1 MTTFFKNIY
10 ENKPY
15 FVKIET
21 ALSRIRLGAS
31 KPLIDDIRQTLDKSR
46 SNAKKTMLPS
56 VLFSGEFSGRNDSD
70 LKRHSGFL
78 VLDFDGVYDVNDKK
92 EKLKKYSFIYS
103 AWVSP
108 SGTGVKALVKI
119 KHPDKHR
126 QHFKALKE
134 IFNDLDNSGINL
146 ARVCYESYDPEI
158 WINENAIAFDKTK
171 EERESFVNTIKSS
184 SEDFNKI
191 LTWLTNRGDAFR
203 TGERNLFMYK
213 LAAACC
219 RFGITESECLSL
231 SSQSFLMQDD
241 SFTMKEAE
249 RAIKSAYKK
258 NDFGTAEF
266 EKDYVIDKETKR
278 EIELNADIY
287 NLDIKPKDVIFG
299 LDVKS
304 LAVEIYRNGYE
315 SAESTGSGEIDEYFK
330 FKKGEI
336 TLISGIGNYGKS
348 NFVKYLM
355 VLSVVKFKR
364 KFGIFTPEEMPAHE
378 FYHDLTEIY
387 LGAYCTPNNKHRP
400 SESEYLQAYDII
412 SNHIFCIYPETI
424 MPSPEYIKEKFLEL
438 IIKEKI
444 FCCIIDPFNQLAND
458 YTKGGGNTAKYLET
472 FLSDCSRF
480 AITNSVN
487 FLIVAHP
494 HKLQKDSGG
503 NYPCPDVFEIADGAM
518 WNNKMDNILIYHRP
532 NHQLE
537 PDSSLCELHTKKI
550 RRQKMV
556 GKKGILVFELEKRKR
571 RYLFR
576 GVDPLQTNDE
586 KNKENIIN
594 FENEAP
600 F

>member
-1 MTTFFKNIY
+1 
-10 ENKPY
+10 
-15 FVKIET
+15 
-21 ALSRIRLGAS
+21 
-31 KPLIDDIRQTLDKSR
+31 
-46 SNAKKTMLPS
+46 
-56 VLFSGEFSGRNDSD
+56 
-70 LKRHSGFL
+70 
-78 VLDFDGVYDVNDKK
+78 
-92 EKLKKYSFIYS
+92 
-103 AWVSP
+103 
-108 SGTGVKALVKI
+108 
-119 KHPDKHR
+119 
-126 QHFKALKE
+126 
-134 IFNDLDNSGINL
+134 
-146 ARVCYESYDPEI
+146 
-158 WINENAIAFDKTK
+158 
-171 EERESFVNTIKSS
+171 
-184 SEDFNKI
+184 
-191 LTWLTNRGDAFR
+191 
-203 TGERNLFMYK
+203 MYK

-480 AITNSVN
+480 AITNSVSKY
-487 FLIVAHP
+487 FAVLP
-494 HKLQKDSGG
+494 
-503 NYPCPDVFEIADGAM
+503 P
-518 WNNKMDNILIYHRP
+518 
-532 NHQLE
+532 
-537 PDSSLCELHTKKI
+537 
-550 RRQKMV
+550 
-556 GKKGILVFELEKRKR
+556 
-571 RYLFR
+571 
-576 GVDPLQTNDE
+576 
-586 KNKENIIN
+586 
-594 FENEAP
+594 P
-600 F
+600 FV